1 MGLIDLQRQILS
13 LCFDEVP
20 SEAALG
26 ALGQRD
32 AWLTYRE
39 MIRDRL
45 LRELR
50 IALPRTRALVGDG
63 AFQAAF
69 VHHLAHEPPR
79 TRFFREVVCEFVA
92 CALPLWAADAALHPA
107 SCDLARYELALWE
120 VRDLAARPDEPVA
133 EFSFEGVAVLSRAL
147 RLLPLD
153 YAVRSE
159 DALEAR
165 PTFLCVQRPEDAER
179 GKVWKL
185 TPSTF
190 QLLSR
195 LAREDKSASEVIRDT
210 AQASGARID
219 AKYLDS
225 VCETLAQFLEAGIIL
240 GSR

>member
-13 LCFDEVP
+13 LCFEETP
-20 SEAALG
+20 SEATLA

-50 IALPRTRALVGDG
+50 IALPRTRVLVGER
-63 AFQAAF
+63 AFHAAF
-69 VHHLAHEPPR
+69 AHHLAHAPPR
-79 TRFFREVVCEFVA
+79 TRFFRELVAEFVA
-92 CALPLWAADAALHPA
+92 SALPLWAAESELHPA
-107 SCDLARYELALWE
+107 CGDLARYELALWE
-120 VRDLAARPDEPVA
+120 VRDLAVAPDEPPG

-147 RLLPLD
+147 RLLALD
-153 YAVRSE
+153 HAVRPE
-159 DALEAR
+159 DNLEAR
-165 PTFLCVQRPEDAER
+165 ATFLCIQRPEDAER

-185 TPSTF
+185 TSSTF

-195 LAREDKSASEVIRDT
+195 LAREDKSASEVIRDS
-210 AQASGARID
+210 APRID

-225 VCETLAQFLEAGIIL
+225 LCGTLAQFLEAGIIL